1 MKKVSKFTL
10 AVLLLLLTMH
20 TAGALSANME
30 FHASFVPDTVH
41 PGELTKLTVIIDNDA
56 KANGFPLNENTSRLL
71 KVITTAYN
79 VRANISGDLPFIV
92 ENAHEQIVGTIPQ
105 GVPRKTVFIVKVPN
119 NAEEGPYTV
128 PIELEYT
135 QIVATPVSSTVFGN
149 SFQLTYLSQHDT
161 IYAKINI
168 VKKDFDANVES
179 NSNVVAGAEGIVRL
193 KITNTGRYKLYNVSL
208 IINAS
213 PPFMPNPGAVTAYVG
228 DLNPGQSKIATFKV
242 FVSQDAVNQ
251 TYPVKVIVVFNTPG
265 GKPVMFMKQ
274 VGIKVV
280 NKNTFSFKIIKS
292 QISRFIALP
301 PTTGLGSALTPS
313 QSITS
318 ASSHS
323 ISPPIASHIPTKSL
337 KTGAQSVMP
346 AMSMF
351 TLSHTHSSPNGLPSV
366 GYLLLEIRNNGE
378 SVRDV
383 TANLVFTNPL
393 ITAVNNPYIGN
404 LKHGQVKK
412 ALFYIRSFAPT
423 GIYKAY
429 VFLSYKN
436 SLGDNVVS
444 KKYPIA
450 IEVSN
455 PPFKILDIKTKNLNV
470 GNVGEVDVNITGNIR
485 NASFY
490 LLSPDPSIKPVSLS
504 SYASTPSSTLKFRVY
519 VSSQAVDGYHCLY
532 LVGRYD
538 EGNATNLV
546 STIKLPVYVQS
557 KTVLFRVTSVKS
569 IGLYPDYTGTVKV
582 TVENAGN
589 SPIYNAVVQLGIMP
603 PLSIAGESAIGS
615 MIGVSTPGSY
625 FIGTLKPGQS
635 ATATFRIKVDKHAG
649 AGNYPANVKIMY
661 YDGNGYKHVSNSIT
675 VSVEVK
681 NRPLLTPLTTAALLL
696 VGIGIVVAARY
707 ARRKRKERS

>member
-1 MKKVSKFTL
+1 MKKIKFSVAF
-10 AVLLLLLTMH
+10 AVLFLILTMH
-20 TAGALSANME
+20 TAAALSATME

-41 PGELTKLTVIIDNDA
+41 PGELTKLIVLIDNDA
-56 KANGFPLNENTSRLL
+56 KADGFPLNENTSGLL
-71 KVITTAYN
+71 RVITTAYN
-79 VRANISGDLPFIV
+79 VRANMSGDLPFIV
-92 ENAHEQIVGTIPQ
+92 ENAHSQIVGTIPQ
-105 GVPRKTVFIVKVPN
+105 GMPGKAIFIVKVPN
-119 NAEEGPYTV
+119 DAKEGIYDI

-135 QIVATPVSSTVFGN
+135 QIVATPVSNPVFGN

-179 NSNVVAGAEGIVRL
+179 NSKVVAGAEGVVKI
-193 KITNTGRYKLYNVSL
+193 KITNTGRYKLDNVSL
-208 IINAS
+208 IIKTS
-213 PPFMPNPGAVTAYVG
+213 PPFIPNPGAVTAYVG
-228 DLNPGQSKIATFKV
+228 DLNPGQSKVATFKV

-251 TYPVKVIVVFNTPG
+251 TYPVKVIVAFNTPG
-265 GKPVMFMKQ
+265 GKPLMFMKQ
-274 VGIKVV
+274 VGIRVV
-280 NKNTFSFKIIKS
+280 NKDSFSFRVIKS

-301 PTTGLGSALTPS
+301 PTTGLGSQNPS
-313 QSITS
+313 QSMTS
-318 ASSHS
+318 ASMNPSMASHTPMK
-323 ISPPIASHIPTKSL
+323 PPIYL
-337 KTGAQSVMP
+337 KTKMQSAMP
-346 AMSMF
+346 AMSMS
-351 TLSHTHSSPNGLPSV
+351 THTHPSLNGLPSV

-393 ITAVNNPYIGN
+393 IRAVNNPYIGN

-412 ALFYIRSFAPT
+412 ALFYVRSFAPAGT
-423 GIYKAY
+423 YKAY
-429 VFLSYKN
+429 VFLNYKN
-436 SLGDNVVS
+436 DAGDNVVS

-450 IEVSN
+450 VEISS
-455 PPFKILDIKTKNLNV
+455 PPFRILDVKTKNLNV

-490 LLSPDPSIKPVSLS
+490 LLSPDPSIRPVSLS
-504 SYASTPSSTLKFRVY
+504 SYAPTPGSTLKFRVY

-546 STIKLPVYVQS
+546 STLKLPVYVQS

-589 SPIYNAVVQLGIMP
+589 APIYNAVVQLGIMP

-615 MIGVSTPGSY
+615 MIGVTTPGSY

-635 ATATFRIKVDKHAG
+635 ATASFRVKVDKHAG
-649 AGNYPANVKIMY
+649 AGSYPANVRIMY

-681 NRPLLTPLTTAALLL
+681 NKPLLTPLTAAALLL

-707 ARRKRKERS
+707 ARKKRKKG